1 MKMKNC
7 SLLFLC
13 SALKLLVIILSSLLI
28 FVSCK
33 KDKNPPSPETE
44 ALTFAEA
51 RPGDTLIIKGKNFSE
66 VLTNNIVK
74 FNGVEATL
82 ISASPT
88 ELKVLVPAGATS
100 GPITITVNGVTIEA
114 GSVTIIPFTL
124 YTIKVN
130 YQSSKLIEQ
139 LVSIDPANGKESV
152 IVELTSLPKYNDL
165 YDIEYL
171 ASTNEIVGLSRNR
184 KNLFKINVTTK
195 QSELVVLS
203 TDQDDNSF
211 TELVVDKNANLY
223 AIKEDWSGSP
233 RTQSLVKVDPKTG
246 TTTEVNKAFTANIWR
261 SLVYLGASNEVAG
274 LVYGGDRL
282 LKVNLTTKDTS
293 STPLPTSDIR
303 FHALAADK
311 QSNLYGIVESY
322 IDQTQ
327 TYVYQIVKLN
337 AGAGGPTVLS
347 TLPQFEF
354 HYYTAFIPQRNE
366 IAVISQDKRLY
377 RVNINTQAS
386 TTDDLTRDQ
395 YIFYRELTIN

>member
-13 SALKLLVIILSSLLI
+13 SALKQLVIIVSSLLL
-28 FVSCK
+28 FAACK
-33 KDKNPPSPETE
+33 KDANHSPETE
-44 ALTFAEA
+44 PLTFAEV

-74 FNGVEATL
+74 FNGVEATV

-100 GPITITVNGVTIEA
+100 GSITITVNGVTIEA

-130 YQSSKLIEQ
+130 YQNSKQIEQ

-152 IVELTSLPKYNDL
+152 IVTLTDLPKYDNL
-165 YDIEYL
+165 KHIVYL
-171 ASTNEIVGLSRNR
+171 ASTNEIVGLTKNR

-195 QSELVVLS
+195 QSTLVVLS
-203 TDQDDNSF
+203 DQDNYGF

-223 AIKEDWSGSP
+223 ALKEDWSDPKG
-233 RTQSLVKVDPKTG
+233 TQSLVKVDPKTG
-246 TTTEVNKAFTANIWR
+246 TTTEVNKAFEYDNYWHY
-261 SLVYLGASNEVAG
+261 LVYLGASNEVAG
-274 LVYGGDRL
+274 ILSGGDRL

-293 STPLPTSDIR
+293 TTRISNTRDIT
-303 FHALAADK
+303 FDALVADK
-311 QSNLYGIVESY
+311 QSNLYGI
-322 IDQTQ
+322 
-327 TYVYQIVKLN
+327 TYNSVDRSKPPVYQIVKLN
-337 AGAGGPTVLS
+337 GAGEQTVLS
-347 TLPQFEF
+347 TLPQFAYQ
-354 HYYTAFIPQRNE
+354 YYTAFIPQRNE

-395 YIFYRELTIN
+395 SIYYRELTIN

>member
-1 MKMKNC
+1 MKIKNC

-13 SALKLLVIILSSLLI
+13 SALKQLVIIVSSLLL
-28 FVSCK
+28 FAACK
-33 KDKNPPSPETE
+33 KDANPSPETE
-44 ALTFAEA
+44 PLTFAEV

-74 FNGVEATL
+74 FNGAEATL

-100 GPITITVNGVTIEA
+100 GDITITVNGVTIKP
-114 GSVTIIPFTL
+114 GFVTIIPFTL
-124 YTIKVN
+124 YAIK
-130 YQSSKLIEQ
+130 SSIQTGRIEE

-152 IVELTSLPKYNDL
+152 IVELTDLPKYDNL

-171 ASTNEIVGLSRNR
+171 ASTNEIVGLSSDR
-184 KNLFKINVTTK
+184 KKLFKINVTTK

-211 TELVVDKNANLY
+211 KELVVDKNANLY

-293 STPLPTSDIR
+293 STPLPTSDISI
-303 FHALAADK
+303 HALAADK
-311 QSNLYGIVESY
+311 QSNLYGIVERYS
-322 IDQTQ
+322 DQTQ

-347 TLPQFEF
+347 TLPQFAF

-366 IAVISQDKRLY
+366 IAVIVQDKRLH

-395 YIFYRELTIN
+395 STYYRELTIN